1 MSLDPVIRSM
11 EKGEEGEVCTLV
23 ERVFNEFVAP
33 DYPPEGIEE
42 FFRYAEPEAMAQRVE
57 LGDRVLVAEQEG
69 AMVGMIELMG
79 NDHIAMLFVQVRG
92 RGIGRRL
99 VERALL
105 LCREASPPPDEVRV
119 HASRFAVPIYERLGF
134 ESEGPERTE
143 NGITYLPMVYRFINA
158 PASDG

>member
-1 MSLDPVIRSM
+1 MSFDPVIRPM
-11 EKGEEGEVCTLV
+11 QKGEEEEVCTLI
-23 ERVFNEFVAP
+23 EGVFNEFVAP

-42 FFRYAEPEAMAQRVE
+42 FFRYAEPDAMVQRVE
-57 LGDRVLVAEQEG
+57 SGDRVLVAEHEG

-105 LCREASPPPDEVRV
+105 LCREAEPSADEVRV
-119 HASRFAVPIYERLGF
+119 HASRFAVPIYDRLGF
-134 ESEGPERTE
+134 KSEGPERTE
-143 NGITYLPMVYRFINA
+143 NGITYLPMVYRF
-158 PASDG
+158 PRRQP